1 MKEQFDLVVIGT
13 GAAGSTVASR
23 CRAAG
28 WNVAIVDSRP
38 FGGTCALRGCDPK
51 RVLVGAADLRDW
63 SQRMASKRI
72 SSDPIR
78 VDWPAL
84 MQFKRTFTD
93 PVPEDRETSFSTA
106 GIHAF
111 HGRAR
116 FLDRNTLQIG
126 ADVVNAQK
134 IVIASGA
141 MPAPLRISGEEYL
154 TRSDQFLDLDR
165 LPDRILFVGGGYISF
180 EFAHLA
186 AEAGAQVRI
195 LHRGARPLEH
205 FDPDL
210 VNELVSADREVAI
223 DIQLNTMVKLIERAD
238 GRFTV
243 TASADEAEQRFV
255 ADLVVHGAGRVPE
268 IDDLEL
274 ATAGVERDRRGV
286 IVNEYLQST
295 SNPTVY
301 AAGDAASTP
310 GMPLT
315 PVASMEGEVV
325 ASNLLEGNH
334 RKPNYAGIPTV
345 VFTNPPLASVGLL
358 EEEASKRGLKY
369 RLNHQN
375 TTKWYSSKR
384 TAITR
389 SGFKVLVEEQSD
401 VILGAHLWGPN
412 SEEVINLFGLAIRL
426 GLRSGDLRQMVY
438 SYPTSSSDIPYMV

>member
-1 MKEQFDLVVIGT
+1 MPHDFDLVVIGT

-63 SQRMASKRI
+63 SQRMASRRI

-78 VDWPAL
+78 IDWPAL

-93 PVPEDRETSFSTA
+93 PVPEDRETSFSSA
-106 GIHAF
+106 GIRAF

-126 ADVVNAQK
+126 ADVVRAKQ
-134 IVIASGA
+134 IVIAAGA
-141 MPAPLRISGEEYL
+141 MPAPLGISGEEYL
-154 TRSDQFLDLDR
+154 TRSEQFLELGH
-165 LPDRILFVGGGYISF
+165 LPARILFVGGGYISF

-210 VNELVSADREVAI
+210 VNELVSTSRETDI
-223 DIQLNTMVKLIERAD
+223 DIQLNTTVKMIERGD
-238 GRFTV
+238 GRFTI
-243 TASADEAEQRFV
+243 TASADGTEQKFV
-255 ADLVVHGAGRVPE
+255 ADLVVHGAGRIPE

-274 ATAGVERDRRGV
+274 ATAGIERDRRGV

-295 SNPTVY
+295 SNPSVY

-315 PVASMEGEVV
+315 PVASMEGDAV

-334 RKPNYAGIPTV
+334 RKLNYAGIPTV

-358 EEEASKRGLKY
+358 EQEATKRGLKY
-369 RLNHQN
+369 RVNHQD
-375 TTKWYSSKR
+375 TTNWYSSRR
-384 TAITR
+384 TGIRR
-389 SGFKVLVEEQSD
+389 SGFKLLIEEHSD
-401 VILGAHLWGPN
+401 LILGAHLWGPN
-412 SEEVINLFGLAIRL
+412 AEEVINLFGLAIRM
-426 GLRSGDLRQMVY
+426 GLRSIDLRQMAY
-438 SYPTSSSDIPYMV
+438 SYPTSASDIPYML